1 MIENLKNKPFEA
13 ASNVKYYYE
22 QPKNRFLEIIKEKVP
37 WCISRERVW
46 GTPLPIWKCKNCS
59 SIEGLFSRKEII
71 HRASKLPNGE
81 NFELHRPW
89 IDEIIIHCS
98 KCHAEMTREPFV
110 LDTWHN
116 SGSAPYSSLT
126 NPEYDKLIPA
136 YFLTEG
142 IDQTRG
148 WAYTLLMLN
157 VILQNASQSP
167 FESFLFTGHVLDE
180 KGNKMSKSLGNVVD
194 AFTLLRDNPV
204 DLVRFYFMWK
214 SSPIEPLN
222 FDTKEMISRPHQVLS
237 TLYYLHIYYRQNA
250 EYDVFDYLGSTQK
263 PEMGISKKLLK
274 SQDIWILTKLEKLVR
289 NVTNLIDECRFH
301 EACHEIEDFIINSLS
316 QTYVPL
322 IRYDLWSDDLENR
335 ERRFTVYKILS
346 CCLFALDLV
355 LHPICPFITEFLY
368 QSNFK
373 RVESILFDRSLD
385 IEFLKKVS
393 NDKVEFAFDKI
404 KEISSMSFSL
414 RNKLK
419 LKRRWPLESIFVFSQ
434 DVEFLEM
441 EGMLGLLREQMNIE
455 NIIVKKVRWTDK
467 AAKLVDMI
475 RNNAPV
481 IPNLTVNRKT
491 VAKELKGDIMLFIE
505 KFDKL
510 DKNFV
515 LDQLQ
520 ESGSLDLEY
529 SEGKSFKL
537 TLEDVNIDFDTTN
550 GYSALERDNLIL
562 FLNTHRNDEL
572 IIKGMVKDLA
582 RNIQQLRKELGYSP
596 TKILDTAY
604 ISNFSEDEI
613 SKIQKFEDV
622 LRNLVRVNKIVFP
635 DRISNGGIK
644 PKQVEIDGRDISI
657 YIQ

>member
-1 MIENLKNKPFEA
+1 
-13 ASNVKYYYE
+13 
-22 QPKNRFLEIIKEKVP
+22 
-37 WCISRERVW
+37 
-46 GTPLPIWKCKNCS
+46 
-59 SIEGLFSRKEII
+59 
-71 HRASKLPNGE
+71 
-81 NFELHRPW
+81 
-89 IDEIIIHCS
+89 
-98 KCHAEMTREPFV
+98 
-110 LDTWHN
+110 
-116 SGSAPYSSLT
+116 
-126 NPEYDKLIPA
+126 
-136 YFLTEG
+136 
-142 IDQTRG
+142 
-148 WAYTLLMLN
+148 
-157 VILQNASQSP
+157 LQ
-167 FESFLFTGHVLDE
+167 
-180 KGNKMSKSLGNVVD
+180 
-194 AFTLLRDNPV
+194 
-204 DLVRFYFMWK
+204 
-214 SSPIEPLN
+214 
-222 FDTKEMISRPHQVLS
+222 
-237 TLYYLHIYYRQNA
+237 
-250 EYDVFDYLGSTQK
+250 
-263 PEMGISKKLLK
+263 
-274 SQDIWILTKLEKLVR
+274 
-289 NVTNLIDECRFH
+289 
-301 EACHEIEDFIINSLS
+301 
-316 QTYVPL
+316 
-322 IRYDLWSDDLENR
+322 
-335 ERRFTVYKILS
+335 
-346 CCLFALDLV
+346 
-355 LHPICPFITEFLY
+355 
-368 QSNFK
+368 
-373 RVESILFDRSLD
+373 DRSLD
-385 IEFLKKVS
+385 LEFLKSVS
-393 NDKVEFAFDKI
+393 NNKIESAFDKI

-434 DVEFLEM
+434 DVEFLGM
-441 EGMLGLLREQMNIE
+441 EGMLDLLREQMNIE

>member
-1 MIENLKNKPFEA
+1 
-13 ASNVKYYYE
+13 
-22 QPKNRFLEIIKEKVP
+22 
-37 WCISRERVW
+37 
-46 GTPLPIWKCKNCS
+46 
-59 SIEGLFSRKEII
+59 
-71 HRASKLPNGE
+71 
-81 NFELHRPW
+81 
-89 IDEIIIHCS
+89 
-98 KCHAEMTREPFV
+98 
-110 LDTWHN
+110 
-116 SGSAPYSSLT
+116 
-126 NPEYDKLIPA
+126 
-136 YFLTEG
+136 
-142 IDQTRG
+142 
-148 WAYTLLMLN
+148 
-157 VILQNASQSP
+157 
-167 FESFLFTGHVLDE
+167 
-180 KGNKMSKSLGNVVD
+180 
-194 AFTLLRDNPV
+194 
-204 DLVRFYFMWK
+204 
-214 SSPIEPLN
+214 
-222 FDTKEMISRPHQVLS
+222 
-237 TLYYLHIYYRQNA
+237 
-250 EYDVFDYLGSTQK
+250 
-263 PEMGISKKLLK
+263 
-274 SQDIWILTKLEKLVR
+274 
-289 NVTNLIDECRFH
+289 
-301 EACHEIEDFIINSLS
+301 
-316 QTYVPL
+316 
-322 IRYDLWSDDLENR
+322 
-335 ERRFTVYKILS
+335 
-346 CCLFALDLV
+346 
-355 LHPICPFITEFLY
+355 
-368 QSNFK
+368 
-373 RVESILFDRSLD
+373 
-385 IEFLKKVS
+385 
-393 NDKVEFAFDKI
+393 
-404 KEISSMSFSL
+404 
-414 RNKLK
+414 
-419 LKRRWPLESIFVFSQ
+419 
-434 DVEFLEM
+434 
-441 EGMLGLLREQMNIE
+441 MLGLLREQMNIE